1 MATLTPGI
9 LLKLLQTMNSTTRV
23 TGDHRSPLLQVIG
36 IVPALAGATDLWPN
50 HGFYVQLSDSLN
62 STYVSLS
69 DRDTDLILSNR
80 LQLGQFVY
88 VDRFDPDSPVP
99 RVCGIR
105 PIAGRHPFVGAPEP
119 LIARIS
125 SSSRK
130 EFVIQPVE
138 SSSDSSID
146 SIAPYLSNINSD
158 DSAKNND
165 KFEEKSVRKAVRTPL
180 APRDNVQAGNSEE
193 KTKER
198 ALPPQRF
205 SSPAGARRSAST
217 GRKNVSAAVERDP
230 SPAGKPVKR
239 SSSPAPSKCVV
250 PSLAAAREENRRVAR
265 EPAIIVPSRY
275 RQPSPNGRR
284 QASPNPRRASL
295 SPGRRLSGVKDSAG
309 KKKIAAIVA
318 GISRVSEA
326 LVGSGKSS
334 RKSWDETPQPPAE
347 LREKNEVKKKV
358 DRNSILRTQ
367 AALSRRLSDAGRH
380 SNHDDDDEG
389 DDDSSSI
396 EKGKLNSPGG
406 STDNEKP
413 GGRAIGFTVHE
424 KKWTDG
430 SVPFDSVSAELALL
444 GKEAIQRRIL
454 ASTAAAEA
462 LEEAIATESI
472 VRSLSI
478 FADLASSSKSK
489 PGNPLPTIDRLF
501 SQYDEVH
508 KYTQTAQSIATSHS
522 SSSDHEAIPP
532 PTEHSKS
539 ASLWVEA
546 ALSTD
551 LEIVSVLNRNS
562 TTTATTHHHH
572 HRQPS
577 NSAPFPRS
585 GSKRQSFKGSASSS
599 PSSSMSSPNDR
610 ARVAAERGG
619 AWRRGYGM
627 SETVE
632 LGKKVEGEMEFWFV
646 RFVEEALDA
655 GFMALGGGD
664 VVPLEP
670 GSIAAILSQLKRVN
684 GWLDKV
690 SGKGEKGMI
699 EKIEKVKR
707 KIYGFVIQHVGNAF

>member
-23 TGDHRSPLLQVIG
+23 TGDHRSPLLQFIG
-36 IVPALAGATDLWPN
+36 IVPALTGATDLWPN

-88 VDRFDPDSPVP
+88 VDRFDPDSPIP
-99 RVCGIR
+99 RVCDIR

-130 EFVIQPVE
+130 EFVIQLVE

-146 SIAPYLSNINSD
+146 SIAPYLSNRNSD
-158 DSAKNND
+158 NSAKNND

-180 APRDNVQAGNSEE
+180 APRDNVQAGNSEK

-198 ALPPQRF
+198 ALAPQRF

-230 SPAGKPVKR
+230 SPSGKPGKR

-284 QASPNPRRASL
+284 KASLNPRRASL

-309 KKKIAAIVA
+309 NKKIAAIVA

-358 DRNSILRTQ
+358 DRNSILRT
-367 AALSRRLSDAGRH
+367 
-380 SNHDDDDEG
+380 
-389 DDDSSSI
+389 
-396 EKGKLNSPGG
+396 
-406 STDNEKP
+406 
-413 GGRAIGFTVHE
+413 
-424 KKWTDG
+424 
-430 SVPFDSVSAELALL
+430 
-444 GKEAIQRRIL
+444 
-454 ASTAAAEA
+454 
-462 LEEAIATESI
+462 
-472 VRSLSI
+472 
-478 FADLASSSKSK
+478 
-489 PGNPLPTIDRLF
+489 
-501 SQYDEVH
+501 
-508 KYTQTAQSIATSHS
+508 
-522 SSSDHEAIPP
+522 
-532 PTEHSKS
+532 
-539 ASLWVEA
+539 
-546 ALSTD
+546 
-551 LEIVSVLNRNS
+551 
-562 TTTATTHHHH
+562 
-572 HRQPS
+572 
-577 NSAPFPRS
+577 
-585 GSKRQSFKGSASSS
+585 
-599 PSSSMSSPNDR
+599 
-610 ARVAAERGG
+610 
-619 AWRRGYGM
+619 
-627 SETVE
+627 
-632 LGKKVEGEMEFWFV
+632 
-646 RFVEEALDA
+646 
-655 GFMALGGGD
+655 
-664 VVPLEP
+664 
-670 GSIAAILSQLKRVN
+670 RVN
-684 GWLDKV
+684 SSFFPPL
-690 SGKGEKGMI
+690 
-699 EKIEKVKR
+699 
-707 KIYGFVIQHVGNAF
+707 